1 MGNWGWFS
9 WLSED
14 VDKLKVVRS
23 MTKDAEQ
30 LKILDEVIADIEKNT
45 EKGE

>member
-1 MGNWGWFS
+1 MGASGLFH

-14 VDKLKVVRS
+14 LDKLKLVRS

-30 LKILDEVIADIEKNT
+30 IKILDEVIADIEKNT